1 MFRRILTT
9 IVRDNNISKS
19 VKSNDAESIFDLS
32 NDERYDTLSIDCTD
46 DIDDMMDNV
55 EDIDMCEDMVDYYDE
70 Y

>member
-1 MFRRILTT
+1 MFRRILTK
-9 IVRDNNISKS
+9 IVRDNNTSKS

-32 NDERYDTLSIDCTD
+32 NDERYDTLSIDCAD

-70 Y
+70 

>member
-1 MFRRILTT
+1 MFRRILTN
-9 IVRDNNISKS
+9 IVRGNNTSKS

-32 NDERYDTLSIDCTD
+32 NDERYDTLSIDCAD

-55 EDIDMCEDMVDYYDE
+55 VDIDMCEDMVDYYDE

>member
-1 MFRRILTT
+1 MFRRILTKV
-9 IVRDNNISKS
+9 VRGNNTSKS

-32 NDERYDTLSIDCTD
+32 NDERYDTLSIDCAD